1 MTKIILAVG
10 LALGFLPW
18 VVAEVVVGEDSG
30 LTPAEEVVL
39 PLQLGAVAASPFGLL
54 AFLWSIRAMSKA
66 ATLTAFATSLML
78 YLAVYGYVFLSDVLS
93 SDAQAGL
100 VILVPPF
107 YSWAVVFAALILDA
121 LVRWAQRRRRPQ

>member
-18 VVAEVVVGEDSG
+18 VVDEVVVGEASG
-30 LTPAEEVVL
+30 LTPAEDVVFLL
-39 PLQLGAVAASPFGLL
+39 PLGAVGALPFGLL

-66 ATLTAFATSLML
+66 ATLTAFATSLVL
-78 YLAVYGYVFLSDVLS
+78 YLVVYGEVLLTDVLS

-100 VILVPPF
+100 VLLVPPF
-107 YSWAVVFAALILDA
+107 YSLAVVLVALTLDA
-121 LVRWAQRRRRPQ
+121 LVRWAQRRRRAQ